1 MKVEE
6 LEKEVDLL
14 ELARRKY
21 NVKQVGVNT
30 YRINPCPVCGHNDH
44 FTIYADTNSY
54 SSFNGCVKGGSVYK
68 FLQEVEG
75 LSEEEAYE
83 ELKRLAGY
91 EDKKNGK
98 PKVKAKD
105 SENYTEW
112 VIKLYNEQTEEQ
124 RQYFIKRGLS
134 STIEKY
140 KLSVAKTEDGLR
152 AILPYWKNGKVVY
165 YTARALEGQEPRYKN
180 LTGTAPLFN
189 EEYLTTAKKGDVVV
203 ICEGIFDALSIEET
217 GHKAIALGGTQHLN
231 KLFKAVENTKGII
244 FLTAFDN
251 DEAGKE
257 ATEKAKQRGFTALEI
272 PAQYKDINEWYIEEP
287 EAVKKHIKEKAKNAL
302 RPDAVS
308 VYLKEA
314 FYDDIVRYKTYM
326 DKKTGFDN
334 LDKEMGGLYA
344 GLYVIG
350 GISSVGKTTFIHQLA
365 DQLAEQGEHVI
376 FFSLEQSKLEL
387 VSKSL
392 SRLTARIDFSN
403 AVSGLHIRSANPN
416 ISEKAKEMIQQA
428 FKEYQQISE
437 RISIV
442 EGNYNTTVESVRQYI
457 ERYININDVKPF
469 VIIDYLQI
477 LQCENNQ
484 MTDKQRIDYIVTE
497 LKRISRD
504 FDITLFVISSLNRGN
519 YLTSIDFESFKE
531 SGGIEYTADV
541 ILGLQL
547 AVINE
552 ELFAKEG
559 KLTEKREKIKE
570 AKAQDPRRI
579 ELVCLKNRHGKPYFK
594 CLFQYYPKYDLFIP
608 EGNL

>member
-203 ICEGIFDALSIEET
+203 ICEGIFDALSVEET

-257 ATEKAKQRGFTALEI
+257 ATEKAKQSGFTALEI

-457 ERYININDVKPF
+457 ERYINMNDVKPF
-469 VIIDYLQI
+469 VIIDYLQV

-519 YLTSIDFESFKE
+519 YLTPIDFESFKE

-541 ILGLQL
+541 IWGLQL

-570 AKAQDPRRI
+570 AKTQDPRRI